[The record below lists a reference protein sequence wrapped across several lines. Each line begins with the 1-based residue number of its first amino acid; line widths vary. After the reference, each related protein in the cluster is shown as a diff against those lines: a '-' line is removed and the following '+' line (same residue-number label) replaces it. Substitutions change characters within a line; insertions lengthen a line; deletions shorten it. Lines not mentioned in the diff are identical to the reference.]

1 MTALDELAELARDY
15 CAVVDGAEEL
25 GRDAFLETVEPRVA
39 RLYAAGA
46 ELGDP
51 FAFDYTDDYAAPRP
65 VDRRSLFWR
74 LSDFLGEA
82 GRLEEPVETSLAD
95 DLAHIY
101 ADLRSGLA
109 ALEEGHPGDAG
120 YELSFGFRHH
130 WGAHAWQ
137 ALAAIHS
144 HRSGPSG

>member
-1 MTALDELAELARDY
+1 MTALDELAALARDY
-15 CAVVDGAEEL
+15 VAVVDQAEEL
-25 GRDAFLETVEPRVA
+25 GRDTFLEAIEPRIA

-51 FAFDYTDDYAAPRP
+51 FAFDYTDDYAASRP
-65 VDRRSLFWR
+65 VDARSLFWR
-74 LSDFLGEA
+74 LSDLLGDA

-95 DLAHIY
+95 DLARIY

-109 ALEEGHPGDAG
+109 ALEEGRSGDAG

-130 WGAHAWQ
+130 WGGHAWA

-144 HRSGPSG
+144 HRAGTAG